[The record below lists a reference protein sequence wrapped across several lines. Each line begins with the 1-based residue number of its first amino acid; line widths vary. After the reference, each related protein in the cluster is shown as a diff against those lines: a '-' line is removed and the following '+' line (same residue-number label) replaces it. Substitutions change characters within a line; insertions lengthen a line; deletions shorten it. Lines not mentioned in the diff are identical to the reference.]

1 MLLLTATAILAAGEV
16 ILRLFS
22 PVESLSPRYKYSA
35 EYGLLLFEGATM
47 VHSVPGKYKFHY
59 TVNQYG
65 YRGEPVEL
73 SRHYDKPNIVTLGD
87 SYTFG
92 MGVNDGEEY
101 PRRLAAELGGRYNV
115 VNLGNPGWGLTQEVR
130 RYFDFGSLFHP
141 EIVVLQYCS
150 NDPEDNFNNM
160 VALLEADSLKFI
172 DSSSGINWVKKYLS
186 RSIVQRSQLYNF
198 FRGPVYILLKSAGV
212 KKKEREYRTASTGT
226 GIPKQEEFYSRLLEK
241 FAAELKRDGVLLV
254 MIAVNKQLERHP
266 HIRDTVLELDRQ
278 GSLNYIEVVPWFEGM
293 GDFSSEEG
301 HVWGAD
307 AHRIIAGALA
317 DSILAIKRTP
327 R

>member
-1 MLLLTATAILAAGEV
+1 MLLLTATAIFAGGEV
-16 ILRLFS
+16 ILRVFS
-22 PVESLSPRYKYSA
+22 PVEYLSPRYKYSA
-35 EYGLLLFEGATM
+35 KYGFLLFEDSRM

-59 TVNQYG
+59 TVNEHG

-73 SRHYDKPNIVTLGD
+73 SSHPGKPNIVTLGD

-115 VNLGNPGWGLTQEVR
+115 VNLGNPGWGLTQEMR

-160 VALLEADSLKFI
+160 VARLEDDSLKFV
-172 DSSSGINWVKKYLS
+172 DSGSGINWVKKYLS
-186 RSIVQRSQLYNF
+186 RSIIQRSQLYNF
-198 FRGPVYILLKSAGV
+198 FRGPVYILLKNAGV
-212 KKKEREYRTASTGT
+212 KKKEREYHAGSAPT
-226 GIPKQEEFYSRLLEK
+226 GIPKREVFYSQLLEK
-241 FAAELKRDGVLLV
+241 FAAELKSDGVLLV

-266 HIRDTVLELDRQ
+266 HIRDTVLELDRR
-278 GSLNYIEVVPWFEGM
+278 GSLNYIEVVPWFEDM

-317 DSILAIKRTP
+317 DSILAIEKTP
-327 R
+327 H